1 MNRKEAEA
9 LSKRIERDDPL
20 CRVTGIRNVSGTRAL
35 DVTDTRTGDSFVV
48 ASPEQWAE
56 RHNWAQLA
64 AANPLT
70 K

>member
-9 LSKRIERDDPL
+9 LSRKIEKDDPL
-20 CRVTGIRNVSGTRAL
+20 CHVTGIRNMSGTRAL

-56 RHNWAQLA
+56 RRNMAKLA
-64 AANPLT
+64 AET